1 MELCII
7 ILWDYQCVCKWP
19 YVTHE
24 MLRWGCKAKMLPR
37 QSCQTSCVCWRPWAG
52 ESERTDLGTHCSQE
66 VETGTGPS
74 STSQEGRFSNVKK
87 KKVSVESLFIKK
99 ATLSSGTEFLTQP
112 GRSLLQFLNIKQNKD
127 HEKLPHQN
135 SILHIYFSLYIW
147 YTLQKVVALPQI
159 Y

>member
-1 MELCII
+1 MYVNDHMSLMKCSDEDARLRCCPDRAVRRAVFAEGHGQARVREL
-7 ILWDYQCVCKWP
+7 
-19 YVTHE
+19 T
-24 MLRWGCKAKMLPR
+24 WGCIVVRRWR
-37 QSCQTSCVCWRPWAG
+37 QEQDPLAPHR
-52 ESERTDLGTHCSQE
+52 R
-66 VETGTGPS
+66 
-74 STSQEGRFSNVKK
+74 EGFQMSK

-112 GRSLLQFLNIKQNKD
+112 GRSLLPFLNIKQNKD